1 MKPILTTLTS
11 LRLAP
16 LATIHAAD
24 ALAKPA
30 SGKPNII
37 VIITDDHRWTGLGL
51 QGVDAHIRPARR
63 DRSIA
68 KRGSSGPAS
77 SPETSND
84 RHPLSVIPA

>member
-1 MKPILTTLTS
+1 MKTILTILAS
-11 LRLAP
+11 LLLAP
-16 LATIHAAD
+16 LATIQAAD

-68 KRGSSGPAS
+68 KRVSSGPAS

-84 RHPLSVIPA
+84 RHPLSLIPA